1 MRLSNSFLLIID
13 TSLMHDLISILKRFI
28 PPYKIR
34 VIKSIIYNFL
44 HAIFGSLS
52 IAMLIPILGI
62 IFSSQQEVTEKIPFQ
77 LDTATIK
84 HLFNYYVT
92 QIKIEYGPSATLIL
106 ICSFAVLA
114 TALKTGFAYLGAYEL
129 IYIRNGVVRDIRRKI
144 YLKILSLP
152 LPFFSEE
159 RKGDIIARMTG
170 DVQEVEASVMSSLDM
185 FFQSPILIIVYIA
198 MMLIMSW
205 QLTLFVFIL
214 LPIMGTLI
222 GRVGKNLKRH
232 SWEGQTKMGEIL
244 ALMEETL
251 SGLRII
257 KAFNAEKKMDTRF
270 SEENEEYRQIQNRLM
285 RRRSLAHPMS
295 EFLGTIV
302 IVIILWFG
310 GSLVL
315 GQNASLTPEV
325 FISYIAL
332 FYCIINPAKNLTNAY
347 YSIQKGMAAMDRIDV
362 ILNAESSIQEP
373 VHPQKLTQFNN
384 QIEYKDVEF
393 SYNESK
399 KVLKRINLT
408 IPKGKTIALVGQSGS
423 GKSTFVDLLPRFYD
437 VQKGQITIDG
447 IDIRELSFF
456 NLREFMGN
464 VNQDPIL
471 FNDTIYNNIAFGV
484 ESATPEDVENAAR
497 IANAHEF
504 IMQTEKGYQTTIGDR
519 GGKLSGGQRQRL
531 SIARAVLKNPPIMIL
546 DEATSA
552 LDTESEKLVQEALD
566 NLMKN
571 RTSIVIA
578 HRLST
583 IKNAD
588 LICVFHEG
596 EIVERGTHEEL
607 LAQKGIYTKL
617 YSMQNF

>member
-1 MRLSNSFLLIID
+1 
-13 TSLMHDLISILKRFI
+13 MHDLLSILKRFI

-34 VIKSIIYNFL
+34 VIKSILYNFL

-62 IFSSQQEVTEKIPFQ
+62 IFSSQQDVTEKVPFA
-77 LDTATIK
+77 LDTATLK

-92 QIKIEYGPSATLIL
+92 QIKLEYGPSVTLIF
-106 ICSFAVLA
+106 IGAIAIIA

-185 FFQSPILIIVYIA
+185 FFQSPILILVYLA

-205 QLTLFVFIL
+205 EMTLFVFIL
-214 LPIMGTLI
+214 LPIMGALI
-222 GRVGKNLKRH
+222 GKVGKNLKRH

-251 SGLRII
+251 SGLRVI
-257 KAFNAEKKMDTRF
+257 KAFNAESKMEHRF
-270 SEENEEYRQIQNRLM
+270 AEENESYRRIQNRLM

-315 GQNASLTPEV
+315 GENASLTPEV

-347 YSIQKGMAAMDRIDV
+347 YSIQKGLAAMDRIDV
-362 ILNAESSIQEP
+362 ILAAESSIQEP
-373 VHPQKLTQFNN
+373 EQPERLQQFSGN
-384 QIEYKDVEF
+384 IEYRHVDF
-393 SYNESK
+393 SYNSSK
-399 KVLKRINLT
+399 QVLKDICLT
-408 IPKGKTIALVGQSGS
+408 IPKGKTVALVGQSGS

-437 VQKGQITIDG
+437 VTRGAILIDG
-447 IDIRELSFF
+447 IDIRRLSFY
-456 NLREFMGN
+456 NLRELMGN

-484 ESATPEDVENAAR
+484 ESATPEQVEQAAR
-497 IANAHEF
+497 IANAHDF
-504 IMQTEKGYQTTIGDR
+504 IMQTEKGYQTVIGDR

-552 LDTESEKLVQEALD
+552 LDTESEKLVQQALD

-588 LICVFHEG
+588 LICVFHDG
-596 EIVERGTHEEL
+596 QIVERGTHEEL
-607 LAQKGIYTKL
+607 LEANGIYTKL
-617 YSMQNF
+617 YNMQNF

>member
-106 ICSFAVLA
+106 IGSFAVLA

-185 FFQSPILIIVYIA
+185 FFQSPILIIVYLA

-447 IDIRELSFF
+447 IDIRKLSFF

>member
-1 MRLSNSFLLIID
+1 
-13 TSLMHDLISILKRFI
+13 MHDLFSILKRFI
-28 PPYKIR
+28 PPYRWR
-34 VIKSIIYNFL
+34 VVKSVVYNFL
-44 HAIFGSLS
+44 HALFGSVS

-62 IFSSQQEVTEKIPFQ
+62 IFNSREEVTERVAFAWDMASLKE
-77 LDTATIK
+77 
-84 HLFNYYVT
+84 LFNYHVT
-92 QIKIEYGPSATLIL
+92 QVKLEYGPSVTLLL
-106 ICSFAVLA
+106 IGLVAVVA
-114 TALKTGFAYLGAYEL
+114 TALKTGFAYMGSFEL
-129 IYIRNGVVRDIRRKI
+129 IFIRNGVVRDIRRRI
-144 YLKILSLP
+144 YKKILSLP

-159 RKGDIIARMTG
+159 RKGDIISRMTG

-185 FFQSPILIIVYIA
+185 FFQNPILIIVYLT
-198 MMLIMSW
+198 MMLLMSW
-205 QLTLFVFIL
+205 ELTLFVFIL

-222 GRVGKNLKRH
+222 GRVGKSLKRH
-232 SWEGQTKMGEIL
+232 SWEGQTKLGEIL

-257 KAFNAEKKMDTRF
+257 KAFNAEGKMEDRF
-270 SEENEEYRQIQNRLM
+270 AEENETYRRIQNRLM

-315 GQNASLTPEV
+315 GESAALTPEV

-347 YSIQKGMAAMDRIDV
+347 YNIQKGLAAMERIDV
-362 ILNAESSIQEP
+362 ILEAESSIREP
-373 VHPQKLTQFNN
+373 EQLKELKEFRE
-384 QIEYKDVEF
+384 QIEYKGVTF

-399 KVLKRINLT
+399 QVLKGINLV
-408 IPKGKTIALVGQSGS
+408 IPKGKTVALVGQSGS

-437 VQKGQITIDG
+437 VQQGSITIDG
-447 IDIRELSFF
+447 QDIRELSFF

-484 ESATPEDVENAAR
+484 EHATQEEVEQAAR
-497 IANAHEF
+497 IANAHDF
-504 IMQTEKGYQTTIGDR
+504 IMQTEQGYQTVIGDR

-607 LAQKGIYTKL
+607 LAQRGIYTKL
-617 YSMQNF
+617 YQMQNF

>member
-1 MRLSNSFLLIID
+1 
-13 TSLMHDLISILKRFI
+13 MHDLLSILKRFI

-34 VIKSIIYNFL
+34 VIKSILYNFL

-62 IFSSQQEVTEKIPFQ
+62 IFSSQQDVTEKVPFA
-77 LDTATIK
+77 LDTATLK

-92 QIKIEYGPSATLIL
+92 QIKLEYGPSVTLIF
-106 ICSFAVLA
+106 IGAIAIVA

-185 FFQSPILIIVYIA
+185 FFQSPILILVYLA

-205 QLTLFVFIL
+205 EMTLFVFIL
-214 LPIMGTLI
+214 LPIMGALI
-222 GRVGKNLKRH
+222 GKVGKNLKRH

-251 SGLRII
+251 SGLRVI
-257 KAFNAEKKMDTRF
+257 KAFNAESKMEHRF
-270 SEENEEYRQIQNRLM
+270 AEENESYRRIQNRLM

-315 GQNASLTPEV
+315 GENASLTPEV

-347 YSIQKGMAAMDRIDV
+347 YSIQKGLAAMDRIDV
-362 ILNAESSIQEP
+362 ILAAESSIQEP
-373 VHPQKLTQFNN
+373 KQPERLQQFTGN
-384 QIEYKDVEF
+384 IEYRHVDF
-393 SYNESK
+393 SYNSSK
-399 KVLKRINLT
+399 QVLKDICLT
-408 IPKGKTIALVGQSGS
+408 IPKGKTVALVGQSGS

-437 VQKGQITIDG
+437 VTRGAILIDG
-447 IDIRELSFF
+447 IDIRRLSFY
-456 NLREFMGN
+456 NLRELMGN

-471 FNDTIYNNIAFGV
+471 FNDTIYNNISFGV
-484 ESATPEDVENAAR
+484 ESATPEQVEQAAR
-497 IANAHEF
+497 IANAHDF
-504 IMQTEKGYQTTIGDR
+504 IMQTEKGYQTVIGDR

-552 LDTESEKLVQEALD
+552 LDTESEKLVQQALD

-583 IKNAD
+583 IKNSD
-588 LICVFHEG
+588 LILVLKDGDVIES
-596 EIVERGTHEEL
+596 GTHQEL
-607 LAQKGIYTKL
+607 LDQGGFYAEL
-617 YSMQNF
+617 YNSQFEQAS

>member
-1 MRLSNSFLLIID
+1 MK
-13 TSLMHDLISILKRFI
+13 DLISILRRFI
-28 PPYKIR
+28 PPYKSR
-34 VIKSIIYNFL
+34 VAKSVLFNFL

-52 IAMLIPILGI
+52 IAMLIPILRI
-62 IFSSQQEVTEKIPFQ
+62 IFDNQHDVTELVPFA
-77 LDTATIK
+77 LDTKSIAQI
-84 HLFNYYVT
+84 FNYYVT
-92 QIKIEYGPSATLIL
+92 EIKNSFGQANTLVFVGIL
-106 ICSFAVLA
+106 AIIS
-114 TALKTGFAYLGAYEL
+114 TAFKTGFAYLASYEL

-159 RKGDIIARMTG
+159 RKGDIISRMTG

-185 FFQSPILIIVYIA
+185 LFQSPILIIVYLTT
-198 MMLIMSW
+198 MLIMSW
-205 QLTLFVFIL
+205 QLTLFVFVL
-214 LPIMGTLI
+214 LPLMGLLI
-222 GRVGKNLKRH
+222 GKVGKNLKRR

-257 KAFNAEKKMDTRF
+257 KAFNAEKKMDGKF
-270 SEENEEYRQIQNRLM
+270 SGENEAYRRIQNRLM

-302 IVIILWFG
+302 IVIVLWFG
-310 GSLVL
+310 GKLVL
-315 GQNASLTPEV
+315 NHQSNLSAEG
-325 FISYIAL
+325 FIAYIAL
-332 FYCIINPAKNLTNAY
+332 FYSIINPAKNLTNAY
-347 YSIQKGMAAMDRIDV
+347 YSVQKGLAAMDRIDV
-362 ILNAESSIQEP
+362 ILSAESTIREVEKP
-373 VHPQKLTQFNN
+373 VRIDTFREA
-384 QIEYKDVEF
+384 IEYRNVGF

-399 KVLKRINLT
+399 QVLKDINLT
-408 IPKGKTIALVGQSGS
+408 IPKGKMIALVGQSGS

-437 VQKGQITIDG
+437 VRQGDIGVDG
-447 IDIRELSFF
+447 TDIRNFSLYD
-456 NLREFMGN
+456 LRELMGN

-484 ESATPEDVENAAR
+484 ENTTQEAVENAAK

-504 IMQTEKGYQTTIGDR
+504 ILQTEHGYQTVIGDR
-519 GGKLSGGQRQRL
+519 GSKLSGGQRQRL

-566 NLMKN
+566 NLMRN
-571 RTSIVIA
+571 RTSIVVA

-583 IKNAD
+583 IRNAD
-588 LICVFHEG
+588 MICVFHEG
-596 EIVERGTHEEL
+596 KIVEKGNHEEL
-607 LAQKGIYTKL
+607 LKLNGIYTKL

>member
-1 MRLSNSFLLIID
+1 
-13 TSLMHDLISILKRFI
+13 
-28 PPYKIR
+28 
-34 VIKSIIYNFL
+34 
-44 HAIFGSLS
+44 
-52 IAMLIPILGI
+52 
-62 IFSSQQEVTEKIPFQ
+62 
-77 LDTATIK
+77 
-84 HLFNYYVT
+84 
-92 QIKIEYGPSATLIL
+92 
-106 ICSFAVLA
+106 
-114 TALKTGFAYLGAYEL
+114 
-129 IYIRNGVVRDIRRKI
+129 
-144 YLKILSLP
+144 
-152 LPFFSEE
+152 
-159 RKGDIIARMTG
+159 MTG

>member
-1 MRLSNSFLLIID
+1 
-13 TSLMHDLISILKRFI
+13 MHDLLSILKRFI

-34 VIKSIIYNFL
+34 VIKSILYNFL

-62 IFSSQQEVTEKIPFQ
+62 IFSSQQDVTEKVPFA
-77 LDTATIK
+77 LDTATLK

-92 QIKIEYGPSATLIL
+92 QIKLEYGPSVTLIF
-106 ICSFAVLA
+106 IGAIAIIA

-159 RKGDIIARMTG
+159 RKGDIIARMSG

-185 FFQSPILIIVYIA
+185 FFQSPILILVYLA

-205 QLTLFVFIL
+205 EMTLFVFIL
-214 LPIMGTLI
+214 LPIMGALI
-222 GRVGKNLKRH
+222 GKVGKNLKRH

-251 SGLRII
+251 SGLRVI
-257 KAFNAEKKMDTRF
+257 KAFNAESKMEHRF
-270 SEENEEYRQIQNRLM
+270 AEENESYRRIQNRLM

-315 GQNASLTPEV
+315 GENASLTPEV

-347 YSIQKGMAAMDRIDV
+347 YSIQKGLAAMDRIDV
-362 ILNAESSIQEP
+362 ILAAESSIQEP
-373 VHPQKLTQFNN
+373 EQPERLQQFTGN
-384 QIEYKDVEF
+384 IEYRHVDF
-393 SYNESK
+393 SYNSSK
-399 KVLKRINLT
+399 QVLKDICLT
-408 IPKGKTIALVGQSGS
+408 IPKGKTVALVGQSGS

-437 VQKGQITIDG
+437 VTRGAILIDG
-447 IDIRELSFF
+447 IDIRRLSFY
-456 NLREFMGN
+456 NLRELMGN

-484 ESATPEDVENAAR
+484 ESATPEQVEQAAR
-497 IANAHEF
+497 IANAHDF
-504 IMQTEKGYQTTIGDR
+504 IMQTEKGYQTVIGDR

-552 LDTESEKLVQEALD
+552 LDTESEKLVQQALD

-588 LICVFHEG
+588 LICVFHDG
-596 EIVERGTHEEL
+596 QIVERGTHEEL
-607 LAQKGIYTKL
+607 LEANGIYTKL
-617 YSMQNF
+617 YNMQNF

>member
-1 MRLSNSFLLIID
+1 
-13 TSLMHDLISILKRFI
+13 MHDLLSILRRFI
-28 PPYKIR
+28 PPYKMR
-34 VIKSIIYNFL
+34 VAKSILYNFL

-62 IFSSQQEVTEKIPFQ
+62 IFSSQQDVTEKVPFA
-77 LDTATIK
+77 LDTDTIK
-84 HLFNYYVT
+84 QLFNYYVT
-92 QIKIEYGPSATLIL
+92 QIKYEYGASATLIL
-106 ICSFAVLA
+106 IGGVAIVA
-114 TALKTGFAYLGAYEL
+114 TALKTGFAYLGSYEL
-129 IYIRNGVVRDIRRKI
+129 IFIRNGVVRDIRRKI

-185 FFQSPILIIVYIA
+185 FFQNPILILVYLT
-198 MMLIMSW
+198 MMLLMSW

-214 LPIMGTLI
+214 LPIMGWLI
-222 GRVGKNLKRH
+222 GRVGKNLKRR
-232 SWEGQTKMGEIL
+232 SYEGQTKMGEIL

-251 SGLRII
+251 SGLRVI
-257 KAFNAEKKMDTRF
+257 KAFNAESKMEHRF
-270 SEENEEYRQIQNRLM
+270 SDENEAYRRIQNRLM
-285 RRRSLAHPMS
+285 HRRSLAHPMS

-315 GQNASLTPEV
+315 GESASLSPEV

-347 YSIQKGMAAMDRIDV
+347 YSIQKGLAAMERIDV
-362 ILNAESSIQEP
+362 ILAAESSIQEP
-373 VHPQKLTQFNN
+373 AHPQPIANFNS
-384 QIEYKDVEF
+384 QIEYRHVSF
-393 SYNESK
+393 SYNGTK
-399 KVLKRINLT
+399 QVLRDINLT

-423 GKSTFVDLLPRFYD
+423 GKSTLVDLLPRFYD
-437 VQKGQITIDG
+437 VTEGAILIDG
-447 IDIRELSFF
+447 TDIRRLSFY
-456 NLREFMGN
+456 NLRELMGN

-484 ESATPEDVENAAR
+484 EHATPEQVEQAAR
-497 IANAHEF
+497 IANAHDF
-504 IMQTEKGYQTTIGDR
+504 ILQTEHGYQTVIGDR

-566 NLMKN
+566 NLMRN

-588 LICVFHEG
+588 LICVFHDG
-596 EIVERGTHEEL
+596 QIVERGTHDEL
-607 LAQKGIYTKL
+607 LRQNGIYTKL
-617 YSMQNF
+617 YNMQNF

>member
-1 MRLSNSFLLIID
+1 
-13 TSLMHDLISILKRFI
+13 MHDLFSILKRFI
-28 PPYKIR
+28 PPYRWR
-34 VIKSIIYNFL
+34 VVKSVVYNFL
-44 HAIFGSLS
+44 HALFGSVS

-62 IFSSQQEVTEKIPFQ
+62 IFNSREEVTERVAFAWDMASLKE
-77 LDTATIK
+77 
-84 HLFNYYVT
+84 LFNYHVT
-92 QIKIEYGPSATLIL
+92 QVKLEYGPSVTLLL
-106 ICSFAVLA
+106 IGLVAVVA
-114 TALKTGFAYLGAYEL
+114 TALKTGFAYMGSFEL
-129 IYIRNGVVRDIRRKI
+129 IFIRNGVVRDIRRRI
-144 YLKILSLP
+144 YKKILSLP

-159 RKGDIIARMTG
+159 RKGDIISRMTG

-185 FFQSPILIIVYIA
+185 FFQNPILIIVYLT
-198 MMLIMSW
+198 MMLLMSW
-205 QLTLFVFIL
+205 ELTLFVFIL

-222 GRVGKNLKRH
+222 GRVGKSLKRH
-232 SWEGQTKMGEIL
+232 SWEGQTKLGEIL

-257 KAFNAEKKMDTRF
+257 KAFNAEGKMEDRF
-270 SEENEEYRQIQNRLM
+270 AEENETYRRIQNRLM

-315 GQNASLTPEV
+315 GESAALTPEV

-332 FYCIINPAKNLTNAY
+332 FYCIINPAKTLTNAY
-347 YSIQKGMAAMDRIDV
+347 YNIQKGLAAMERIDV
-362 ILNAESSIQEP
+362 ILEAESSIREP
-373 VHPQKLTQFNN
+373 KQPKELKEFRE
-384 QIEYKDVEF
+384 QIEYKGVTF

-399 KVLKRINLT
+399 QVLKGINLV
-408 IPKGKTIALVGQSGS
+408 IPKGKTVALVGQSGS

-437 VQKGQITIDG
+437 VQQGSITIDG
-447 IDIRELSFF
+447 QDIRELSFF

-484 ESATPEDVENAAR
+484 EHATQEEVEQAAR
-497 IANAHEF
+497 IANAHDF
-504 IMQTEKGYQTTIGDR
+504 IMQTEQGYQTVIGDR

-607 LAQKGIYTKL
+607 LAQRGIYTKL
-617 YSMQNF
+617 YQMQNF

>member
-106 ICSFAVLA
+106 IGSFAVLA

-185 FFQSPILIIVYIA
+185 FFQSPILIIVYLA

-270 SEENEEYRQIQNRLM
+270 SEENEEYRRIQNRLM

>member
-77 LDTATIK
+77 FDTTTIK

-106 ICSFAVLA
+106 IGSFAVLA

-185 FFQSPILIIVYIA
+185 FFQSPILIIVYLA

>member
-1 MRLSNSFLLIID
+1 
-13 TSLMHDLISILKRFI
+13 MHDLFSILKRFI
-28 PPYKIR
+28 PPYRWR
-34 VIKSIIYNFL
+34 VVKSVVYNFL
-44 HAIFGSLS
+44 HALFGSVS

-62 IFSSQQEVTEKIPFQ
+62 IFNSREEVTERVAFAWDMASLKE
-77 LDTATIK
+77 
-84 HLFNYYVT
+84 LFNYHVT
-92 QIKIEYGPSATLIL
+92 QVKLEYGPSVTLLL
-106 ICSFAVLA
+106 IGLVAVVA
-114 TALKTGFAYLGAYEL
+114 TALKTGFAYMGSFEL
-129 IYIRNGVVRDIRRKI
+129 IFIRNGVVRDIRRRI
-144 YLKILSLP
+144 YKKILSLP

-159 RKGDIIARMTG
+159 RKGDIISRMTG

-185 FFQSPILIIVYIA
+185 FFQNPILIIVYLT
-198 MMLIMSW
+198 MMLLMSW
-205 QLTLFVFIL
+205 ELTLFVFIL

-222 GRVGKNLKRH
+222 GRVGKSLKRH
-232 SWEGQTKMGEIL
+232 SWEGQTKLGEIL

-257 KAFNAEKKMDTRF
+257 KAFNAEGKMEDRF
-270 SEENEEYRQIQNRLM
+270 AEENETYRRIQNRLM

-315 GQNASLTPEV
+315 GESAALTPEV

-347 YSIQKGMAAMDRIDV
+347 YNIQKGLAAMERIDV
-362 ILNAESSIQEP
+362 ILEAESSIREP
-373 VHPQKLTQFNN
+373 EQPKELKEFRE
-384 QIEYKDVEF
+384 QIEYKGVTF

-399 KVLKRINLT
+399 QVLKGINLV
-408 IPKGKTIALVGQSGS
+408 IPKGKTVALVGQSGS

-437 VQKGQITIDG
+437 VQQGSITIDG
-447 IDIRELSFF
+447 QDIRELSFF

-484 ESATPEDVENAAR
+484 EQAAR
-497 IANAHEF
+497 IANAHDF
-504 IMQTEKGYQTTIGDR
+504 IMQTEQGYQTVIGDR

-607 LAQKGIYTKL
+607 LAQRGIYTKL
-617 YSMQNF
+617 YQMQNF

>member
-1 MRLSNSFLLIID
+1 
-13 TSLMHDLISILKRFI
+13 MHDLFSILKRFI
-28 PPYKIR
+28 PPYRWR
-34 VIKSIIYNFL
+34 VVKSVVYNFL
-44 HAIFGSLS
+44 HALFGSVS

-62 IFSSQQEVTEKIPFQ
+62 IFNSREEVTERVAFAWDMASLKE
-77 LDTATIK
+77 
-84 HLFNYYVT
+84 LFNYHVT
-92 QIKIEYGPSATLIL
+92 QVKLVYGPSVTLLL
-106 ICSFAVLA
+106 IGLVAVVA
-114 TALKTGFAYLGAYEL
+114 TALKTGFAYMGSFEL
-129 IYIRNGVVRDIRRKI
+129 IFIRNGVVRDIRRRI
-144 YLKILSLP
+144 YKKILSLP

-159 RKGDIIARMTG
+159 RKGDIISRMTG

-185 FFQSPILIIVYIA
+185 FFQNPILIIVYLT
-198 MMLIMSW
+198 MMLLMSW
-205 QLTLFVFIL
+205 ELTLFVFIL

-222 GRVGKNLKRH
+222 GRVGKSLKRH
-232 SWEGQTKMGEIL
+232 SWEGQTKLGEIL

-257 KAFNAEKKMDTRF
+257 KAFNAEGKMEDRF
-270 SEENEEYRQIQNRLM
+270 AEENETYRRIQNRLM

-315 GQNASLTPEV
+315 GESAALTPEV

-347 YSIQKGMAAMDRIDV
+347 YNIQKGLAAMERIDV
-362 ILNAESSIQEP
+362 ILEAESSIREP
-373 VHPQKLTQFNN
+373 EQPKELKEFRE
-384 QIEYKDVEF
+384 QIEYKGVTF

-399 KVLKRINLT
+399 QVLKGINLV
-408 IPKGKTIALVGQSGS
+408 IPKGKTVALVGQSGS

-437 VQKGQITIDG
+437 VQQGSITIDG
-447 IDIRELSFF
+447 QDIRELSFF

-484 ESATPEDVENAAR
+484 EHATQEEVEQAAR
-497 IANAHEF
+497 IANAHDF
-504 IMQTEKGYQTTIGDR
+504 IMQTEQGYQTVIGDR

-607 LAQKGIYTKL
+607 LAQRGIYTKL
-617 YSMQNF
+617 YQMQNF

>member
-1 MRLSNSFLLIID
+1 
-13 TSLMHDLISILKRFI
+13 MHDLFSILKRFI
-28 PPYKIR
+28 PPYRWR
-34 VIKSIIYNFL
+34 VVKSVVYNFL
-44 HAIFGSLS
+44 HALFGSVS

-62 IFSSQQEVTEKIPFQ
+62 IFNSREEVTERVAFAWDMASLKE
-77 LDTATIK
+77 
-84 HLFNYYVT
+84 LFNYHVT
-92 QIKIEYGPSATLIL
+92 QVKLEYGPSVTLLL
-106 ICSFAVLA
+106 IGLVAVVA
-114 TALKTGFAYLGAYEL
+114 TALKTGFAYMGSFEL
-129 IYIRNGVVRDIRRKI
+129 IFIRNGVVRDIRRRI
-144 YLKILSLP
+144 YKKILSLP

-159 RKGDIIARMTG
+159 RKGDIISRMTG

-185 FFQSPILIIVYIA
+185 FFQNPILIIVYLT
-198 MMLIMSW
+198 MMLLMSW
-205 QLTLFVFIL
+205 ELTLFVFIL

-222 GRVGKNLKRH
+222 GRVGKSLKRH
-232 SWEGQTKMGEIL
+232 SWEGQTKLGEIL

-257 KAFNAEKKMDTRF
+257 KAFNAEGKMEDRF
-270 SEENEEYRQIQNRLM
+270 AEENETYRRIQNRLM

-315 GQNASLTPEV
+315 GESAALTPEV

-347 YSIQKGMAAMDRIDV
+347 YNIQKGLAAMERIDV
-362 ILNAESSIQEP
+362 ILEAESSIREP
-373 VHPQKLTQFNN
+373 EQPKELKEFRE
-384 QIEYKDVEF
+384 QIEYKGVTF

-399 KVLKRINLT
+399 QVLKGINLV
-408 IPKGKTIALVGQSGS
+408 IPKGKTVALVGQSGS

-437 VQKGQITIDG
+437 VQQGSITIDG
-447 IDIRELSFF
+447 QDIRELSFF

-484 ESATPEDVENAAR
+484 EHATQEEVEQAAR
-497 IANAHEF
+497 IANAHDF
-504 IMQTEKGYQTTIGDR
+504 IMQTEQGYQTVIGDR

-617 YSMQNF
+617 YQMQNF

>member
-106 ICSFAVLA
+106 IGSFAVLA

-185 FFQSPILIIVYIA
+185 FFQSPILIIVYLA

>member
-1 MRLSNSFLLIID
+1 
-13 TSLMHDLISILKRFI
+13 MHDLLSILRRFI
-28 PPYKIR
+28 PPYKMR
-34 VIKSIIYNFL
+34 VAKSILYNFL

-62 IFSSQQEVTEKIPFQ
+62 IFSSQQDVTEKVPFA
-77 LDTATIK
+77 LDTDTIK
-84 HLFNYYVT
+84 QLFNYYVT
-92 QIKIEYGPSATLIL
+92 QIKYEYGASATLIL
-106 ICSFAVLA
+106 IGGVAIVA
-114 TALKTGFAYLGAYEL
+114 TALKTGFAYLGSYEL
-129 IYIRNGVVRDIRRKI
+129 IFIRNGVVRDIRRKI

-185 FFQSPILIIVYIA
+185 FFQNPILILVYLT
-198 MMLIMSW
+198 MMLLMSW

-214 LPIMGTLI
+214 LPIMGWLI
-222 GRVGKNLKRH
+222 GRVGKNLKRR
-232 SWEGQTKMGEIL
+232 SYEGQTKMGEIL

-251 SGLRII
+251 SGLRVI
-257 KAFNAEKKMDTRF
+257 KAFNAESKMEHRF
-270 SEENEEYRQIQNRLM
+270 SDENEAYRRIQNRLM

-315 GQNASLTPEV
+315 GESASLSPEV

-347 YSIQKGMAAMDRIDV
+347 YSIQKGLAAMERIDV
-362 ILNAESSIQEP
+362 ILAAESSIQEP
-373 VHPQKLTQFNN
+373 AHPRPIANFNS
-384 QIEYKDVEF
+384 QIEYRHVSF
-393 SYNESK
+393 SYNGTK
-399 KVLKRINLT
+399 QVLRDINLT

-423 GKSTFVDLLPRFYD
+423 GKSTLVDLLPRFYD
-437 VQKGQITIDG
+437 VTEGAILIDG
-447 IDIRELSFF
+447 TDIRRLSFY
-456 NLREFMGN
+456 NLRELMGN

-484 ESATPEDVENAAR
+484 EHATPEQVEQAAR
-497 IANAHEF
+497 IANAHDF
-504 IMQTEKGYQTTIGDR
+504 ILQTEHGYQTVIGDR

-566 NLMKN
+566 NLMRN

-588 LICVFHEG
+588 LICVFHDG
-596 EIVERGTHEEL
+596 QIVERGTHEEL
-607 LAQKGIYTKL
+607 LRQNGIYTKL
-617 YSMQNF
+617 YNMQNF

>member
-1 MRLSNSFLLIID
+1 
-13 TSLMHDLISILKRFI
+13 MHDLLSILKRFI

-34 VIKSIIYNFL
+34 VIKSILYNFL

-62 IFSSQQEVTEKIPFQ
+62 IFSSQQDVTEKVPFA
-77 LDTATIK
+77 LDTATLK

-92 QIKIEYGPSATLIL
+92 QIKLEYGPSVTLIF
-106 ICSFAVLA
+106 IGAIAIVA

-185 FFQSPILIIVYIA
+185 FFQSPILILVYLA

-205 QLTLFVFIL
+205 EMTLFVFIL
-214 LPIMGTLI
+214 LPIMGALI
-222 GRVGKNLKRH
+222 GKVGKNLKRH

-251 SGLRII
+251 SGLRVI
-257 KAFNAEKKMDTRF
+257 KAFNAESKMEHRF
-270 SEENEEYRQIQNRLM
+270 AEENESYRRIQNRLM

-315 GQNASLTPEV
+315 GENASLTPEV

-347 YSIQKGMAAMDRIDV
+347 YSIQKGLAAMDRIDV
-362 ILNAESSIQEP
+362 ILAAESSIQEP
-373 VHPQKLTQFNN
+373 EQPKRLQQFTGN
-384 QIEYKDVEF
+384 IEYRHVDF
-393 SYNESK
+393 SYNSSK
-399 KVLKRINLT
+399 QVLKDICLT
-408 IPKGKTIALVGQSGS
+408 IPKGKTVALVGQSGS

-437 VQKGQITIDG
+437 VTRGAILIDG
-447 IDIRELSFF
+447 IDIRRLSFY
-456 NLREFMGN
+456 NLRELMGN

-471 FNDTIYNNIAFGV
+471 FNDTIYNNISFGV
-484 ESATPEDVENAAR
+484 ESATPEQVEQAAR
-497 IANAHEF
+497 IANAHDF
-504 IMQTEKGYQTTIGDR
+504 IMQTEKGYQTVIGDR

-552 LDTESEKLVQEALD
+552 LDTESEKLVQQALD

-588 LICVFHEG
+588 LICVFHDG
-596 EIVERGTHEEL
+596 QIVERGTHEEL
-607 LAQKGIYTKL
+607 LEANGIYTKL
-617 YSMQNF
+617 YNMQNF

>member
-1 MRLSNSFLLIID
+1 
-13 TSLMHDLISILKRFI
+13 MHDLLSILKRFI

-34 VIKSIIYNFL
+34 VIKSILYNFL

-62 IFSSQQEVTEKIPFQ
+62 IFSSQQDVTEKVPFA
-77 LDTATIK
+77 LDTATLK

-92 QIKIEYGPSATLIL
+92 QIKLEYGPSVTLIF
-106 ICSFAVLA
+106 IGAIAIVA

-129 IYIRNGVVRDIRRKI
+129 IYIRNGVVRDIRHKI

-185 FFQSPILIIVYIA
+185 FFQSPILILVYLA

-205 QLTLFVFIL
+205 EMTLFVFIL
-214 LPIMGTLI
+214 LPIMGALI
-222 GRVGKNLKRH
+222 GKVGKNLKRH

-257 KAFNAEKKMDTRF
+257 KAFNAESKMEHRF
-270 SEENEEYRQIQNRLM
+270 AEENESYRRIQNRLM

-315 GQNASLTPEV
+315 GENASLTPEV

-347 YSIQKGMAAMDRIDV
+347 YSIQKGLAAMDRIDV
-362 ILNAESSIQEP
+362 ILAAESSIQEP
-373 VHPQKLTQFNN
+373 EQPERLQQFSGN
-384 QIEYKDVEF
+384 IEYRHVDF
-393 SYNESK
+393 SYNSSK
-399 KVLKRINLT
+399 QVLKDICLT
-408 IPKGKTIALVGQSGS
+408 IPKGKTVALVGQSGS

-437 VQKGQITIDG
+437 VTRGAILIDG
-447 IDIRELSFF
+447 IDIRRLSFY
-456 NLREFMGN
+456 NLRELMGN

-484 ESATPEDVENAAR
+484 ESATPEQVEQAAR
-497 IANAHEF
+497 IANAHDF
-504 IMQTEKGYQTTIGDR
+504 IMQTEKGYQTVIGDR

-552 LDTESEKLVQEALD
+552 LDTESEKLVQQALD

-588 LICVFHEG
+588 LICVFHDG
-596 EIVERGTHEEL
+596 QIVERGTHEEL
-607 LAQKGIYTKL
+607 LEANGIYTKL
-617 YSMQNF
+617 YNMQNF